1 MLPLKHER
9 FYPLQVVNLLRS
21 EVVNFNRPKVVNLN
35 RSEVVNFIGFS
46 NIFSNCSLTIYFQ
59 RTITTRTRQQ
69 TEFII
74 KLVVGLL
81 DARVAA
87 KRYV

>member
-46 NIFSNCSLTIYFQ
+46 SITNGSLEI
-59 RTITTRTRQQ
+59 R
-69 TEFII
+69 EE
-74 KLVVGLL
+74 KLCEKVFW
-81 DARVAA
+81 DSQE
-87 KRYV
+87 

>member
-46 NIFSNCSLTIYFQ
+46 TPA
-59 RTITTRTRQQ
+59 TQQ
-69 TEFII
+69 QNPGANGGDTF
-74 KLVVGLL
+74 
-81 DARVAA
+81 
-87 KRYV
+87 

>member
-46 NIFSNCSLTIYFQ
+46 SQFPKS
-59 RTITTRTRQQ
+59 
-69 TEFII
+69 II
-74 KLVVGLL
+74 KQEVLGISFQNLL
-81 DARVAA
+81 CHVKSNA
-87 KRYV
+87 